1 MYEKRTAKTAQ
12 QNETKTRY
20 FLVSEGTVTEPLYF
34 EALIAHQTALGI
46 SPTIELIPLLRS
58 YSEAGFTRPKS

>member
-1 MYEKRTAKTAQ
+1 MYEKRTVKSAQ

-34 EALIAHQTALGI
+34 EALIAH
-46 SPTIELIPLLRS
+46 
-58 YSEAGFTRPKS
+58 